1 MSNVLKFPT
10 GMAHMLRLAAQSP
23 TTDQPTTY
31 GFDYG
36 TSVVPTGYADSLAH
50 GIDFDTPGAS
60 FLGVAL
66 GYAHDQ
72 LAAQAQAE
80 FAAGGH
86 TLH

>member
-1 MSNVLKFPT
+1 MSISKFIPNP
-10 GMAHMLRLAAQSP
+10 LAAMMSMA
-23 TTDQPTTY
+23 DGSQPTTY

-60 FLGVAL
+60 FFGVAL
-66 GYAHDQ
+66 GYAHGQ

-80 FAAGGH
+80 FATGSH